1 MKVVIKLG
9 SSSLATESGK
19 LDRRALARLADQIV
33 ELIEAGNQPILVT
46 SGAVAAGVG
55 ALGLLDKPTSPQE
68 WPALAAVGQGELMA
82 RYIRLFDDRGVTA
95 GQILLTADNFGNR
108 RSYESAKATFGRL
121 LDWGVVPIVNENDT
135 VATQDEVRFGGNDR
149 LAALVAAMIGADLL
163 LLLTDT
169 EGVYSAD
176 PNIDSAAVLIQQI
189 TMIDSQIRRAAGAG
203 GSQFGMGG
211 MAAKIDAARIAAWS
225 SIPCVIAKA
234 ASPKVIIRAVAGD
247 PVGTSVQPRPRALTA
262 RQAWIAFAHTSPP
275 KGAVIINQ
283 GALTAIRATRANLL
297 PVGITKVEGEFL
309 RGDLIEIQHDFQ
321 LVGKGLAAAS
331 ADRIRS
337 MLGKGRRELQAELG
351 SGAQGPLSNAAVREA
366 DLAVLVD

>member
-9 SSSLATESGK
+9 SSSLATEAGK
-19 LDRRALARLADQIV
+19 LNRRALARLADQVV
-33 ELIEAGNQPILVT
+33 EILEGGNQPVLVT

-55 ALGLLDKPTSPQE
+55 ALGLPRKPASSAE

-95 GQILLTADNFGNR
+95 GQILLTADNFGSR

-135 VATQDEVRFGGNDR
+135 VAMQDEVRFGGNDR

-176 PNIDSAAVLIQQI
+176 PNVDGDAVLIQQI
-189 TMIDSQIRRAAGAG
+189 TRIDSEIRRVASSG

-211 MAAKIDAARIAAWS
+211 MAAKVDAARIAAWS
-225 SIPCVIAKA
+225 NIPCVIAKA
-234 ASPKVIIRAVAGD
+234 GAPRVILRAVAGD
-247 PVGTSVQPRPRALTA
+247 QVGTRVQPRPRVLTA
-262 RQAWIAFAHTSPP
+262 RQVWIAFAHTSRPS
-275 KGAVIINQ
+275 GAVIINQ
-283 GALTAIRATRANLL
+283 GALTAIRTTSANLL
-297 PVGITKVEGEFL
+297 PVGITKVEGEFQ
-309 RGDLIEIQHDFQ
+309 RGDLIEIRHDFR
-321 LVGKGLAAAS
+321 LVGKGLAAAT

-337 MLGKGRRELQAELG
+337 MLGKGREELQAELG
-351 SGAQGPLSNAAVREA
+351 LGGQGPLSNAAVREV